1 MKNLNDE
8 SVKISCFEE
17 AYPKKLLS
25 IKEYPESLYCRG
37 NTELLKK
44 NKIVAIVG
52 SRNCS
57 EYGRK
62 YARLFAKNLAKENV
76 CVISGLATGIDSAAH
91 DGSIGEKGKTIAVLG
106 GGLNHVYP
114 ASNLWLFNKI
124 KENGGL
130 IISEH
135 EDDAETQISGFPK
148 RNRIIT
154 GIADAVLVIEACP
167 RSGSKV
173 SAEYAF
179 RQGKK
184 VYCIPMNL
192 DNKNSAG
199 IIELIDKG
207 AKIVTSPRQL
217 IKDLYGA
224 NDDGVENA
232 NEMENERE
240 SERESE
246 SESEKS
252 PKYHNENEYDKE
264 EKNES
269 KNENAKNKRSRK
281 AQNKSPDMQM
291 NIFDEEEI
299 PEKYL
304 DIYLSLEKPL
314 SREEIAQKINKNIRP
329 VNELLTLME
338 IEGLIEQTVGNMFKR
353 II

>member
-1 MKNLNDE
+1 MKNLNDV

-91 DGSIGEKGKTIAVLG
+91 DGAIGEDGKTIAVLG

-179 RQGKK
+179 KQGKK

-207 AKIVTSPRQL
+207 AKIVTSPRKL
-217 IKDLYGA
+217 IKDLYGG
-224 NDDGVENA
+224 NDDGVENVKKQ
-232 NEMENERE
+232 EKE
-240 SERESE
+240 SK
-246 SESEKS
+246 KS
-252 PKYHNENEYDKE
+252 KKYHNGNEHDKE
-264 EKNES
+264 EKNE
-269 KNENAKNKRSRK
+269 NAKNRRSRK

-314 SREEIAQKINKNIRP
+314 SREEIAQKINKNIRQ
-329 VNELLTLME
+329 VNELLTMME

>member
-207 AKIVTSPRQL
+207 AKIVISPRKL

-224 NDDGVENA
+224 NDDGVENV
-232 NEMENERE
+232 NE
-240 SERESE
+240 SV
-246 SESEKS
+246 KS
-252 PKYHNENEYDKE
+252 PKYYNENEYDKE
-264 EKNES
+264 EKS

-314 SREEIAQKINKNIRP
+314 SREEIAQKINKNIRQ
-329 VNELLTLME
+329 VNELLTMME

>member
-17 AYPKKLLS
+17 EYPKKLLS

-207 AKIVTSPRQL
+207 AKIVTSPRKL

-232 NEMENERE
+232 N
-240 SERESE
+240 
-246 SESEKS
+246 ESEKS

-264 EKNES
+264 EKNE
-269 KNENAKNKRSRK
+269 NEKNKRSRK

-314 SREEIAQKINKNIRP
+314 SREEIAQKINKNIRQ
-329 VNELLTLME
+329 VNELLTMME

>member
-62 YARLFAKNLAKENV
+62 YARLFAKNLAKENI

-91 DGSIGEKGKTIAVLG
+91 DGSIGEKGKTIVVLG

-135 EDDAETQISGFPK
+135 EDDAETLISGFPK

-179 RQGKK
+179 KQGKK

-207 AKIVTSPRQL
+207 AKIVTSPRKL
-217 IKDLYGA
+217 IKDLYGG
-224 NDDGVENA
+224 NDDGVENV
-232 NEMENERE
+232 NEKEKE
-240 SERESE
+240 SK
-246 SESEKS
+246 KS
-252 PKYHNENEYDKE
+252 KKYHNGNEHDKE
-264 EKNES
+264 EKNE
-269 KNENAKNKRSRK
+269 NAKNRRSRK
-281 AQNKSPDMQM
+281 VQNKLPDIQM

-314 SREEIAQKINKNIRP
+314 SREEIAQKINKNIRQ
-329 VNELLTLME
+329 VNELLTMME
-338 IEGLIEQTVGNMFKR
+338 IEGLIEQTAGNMFKR

>member
-62 YARLFAKNLAKENV
+62 YARIFAKNLAKENV

-207 AKIVTSPRQL
+207 AKIVTSPRKL

-232 NEMENERE
+232 NE
-240 SERESE
+240 
-246 SESEKS
+246 SEKS
-252 PKYHNENEYDKE
+252 PKCHNENEYDKE
-264 EKNES
+264 EKTENE
-269 KNENAKNKRSRK
+269 KNKRSRK
-281 AQNKSPDMQM
+281 AQNKLPDMQM

-314 SREEIAQKINKNIRP
+314 SREEIAQKINKNIRQ
-329 VNELLTLME
+329 VNELLTMME

>member
-1 MKNLNDE
+1 MKNLNDV

-17 AYPKKLLS
+17 EYPKKLLS

-91 DGSIGEKGKTIAVLG
+91 DGAIGEDGKTIAVLG

-179 RQGKK
+179 KQGKK

-207 AKIVTSPRQL
+207 AKIVTSPRKL
-217 IKDLYGA
+217 IKDLYGG
-224 NDDGVENA
+224 NDDGVENVKKQ
-232 NEMENERE
+232 EKEIERV
-240 SERESE
+240 
-246 SESEKS
+246 KCK
-252 PKYHNENEYDKE
+252 KYYNENEYDKE
-264 EKNES
+264 EKNE
-269 KNENAKNKRSRK
+269 NAKNRRSRK

-314 SREEIAQKINKNIRP
+314 SREEIAQKINKNIRQ
-329 VNELLTLME
+329 VNELLTMME
-338 IEGLIEQTVGNMFKR
+338 IEGLIEQTAGNMFKR

>member
-62 YARLFAKNLAKENV
+62 YARLFAKNLAKENI

-179 RQGKK
+179 RQRKK

-207 AKIVTSPRQL
+207 AKIVTSPRKL

-224 NDDGVENA
+224 NDDGVENV
-232 NEMENERE
+232 NEKEN
-240 SERESE
+240 
-246 SESEKS
+246 ESEKS

-264 EKNES
+264 EKNE
-269 KNENAKNKRSRK
+269 NENAKNKRSRK

-314 SREEIAQKINKNIRP
+314 SREEIAKKINKNIRQ
-329 VNELLTLME
+329 VNELLTMME

>member
-62 YARLFAKNLAKENV
+62 YARLFAKNLAKENI

-91 DGSIGEKGKTIAVLG
+91 DGSIGEEGKTIAVLG
-106 GGLNHVYP
+106 GGLNHIYP

-135 EDDAETQISGFPK
+135 EDDAETLISGFPK

-154 GIADAVLVIEACP
+154 GIADAVLVVEACH

-173 SAEYAF
+173 SSEYAF
-179 RQGKK
+179 KQGKK

-207 AKIVTSPRQL
+207 AKIVTSPRKL
-217 IKDLYGA
+217 IKDLYGG
-224 NDDGVENA
+224 NDDGVENV
-232 NEMENERE
+232 NEKEKE
-240 SERESE
+240 SK
-246 SESEKS
+246 KS
-252 PKYHNENEYDKE
+252 KKYHNGNEHDKE
-264 EKNES
+264 EKNE
-269 KNENAKNKRSRK
+269 NAKNRRSRK
-281 AQNKSPDMQM
+281 AKNKSPDMQM

-314 SREEIAQKINKNIRP
+314 SREEIAQKINKNIRQ
-329 VNELLTLME
+329 VNELLTMME
-338 IEGLIEQTVGNMFKR
+338 IEGLIEQTAGNMFKR

>member
-1 MKNLNDE
+1 MKNLNDV

-37 NTELLKK
+37 NIELLKR
-44 NKIVAIVG
+44 NKIIAIVG

-91 DGSIGEKGKTIAVLG
+91 DGAIGEDGKTIAVLG

-179 RQGKK
+179 KQGKK

-207 AKIVTSPRQL
+207 AKIVTSPRKL
-217 IKDLYGA
+217 IKDLYGG
-224 NDDGVENA
+224 NDDGVENVKKQ
-232 NEMENERE
+232 EKEIERV
-240 SERESE
+240 
-246 SESEKS
+246 KCK
-252 PKYHNENEYDKE
+252 KYYNENEYDKE
-264 EKNES
+264 EKNE
-269 KNENAKNKRSRK
+269 NAKNRRSHK

-314 SREEIAQKINKNIRP
+314 SREEIAQKINKNIRQ
-329 VNELLTLME
+329 VNELLTMME

>member
-1 MKNLNDE
+1 MKNLNDV

-91 DGSIGEKGKTIAVLG
+91 DGAIGEDGKTIAVLG

-179 RQGKK
+179 KQGKK

-207 AKIVTSPRQL
+207 AKIVTSPRKL
-217 IKDLYGA
+217 IKDLYGG
-224 NDDGVENA
+224 NDDGVENV
-232 NEMENERE
+232 NEKEKE
-240 SERESE
+240 SK
-246 SESEKS
+246 KS
-252 PKYHNENEYDKE
+252 KKYHNGNEHDKE
-264 EKNES
+264 EKNE
-269 KNENAKNKRSRK
+269 NAKNRRSRK

-314 SREEIAQKINKNIRP
+314 SREEIAQKINKNIRQ
-329 VNELLTLME
+329 VNELLTMME

>member
-62 YARLFAKNLAKENV
+62 YARLFAKNLAKENI

-91 DGSIGEKGKTIAVLG
+91 DGSIGEEGKTIAVLG
-106 GGLNHVYP
+106 GGLNHIYP

-135 EDDAETQISGFPK
+135 EDDAETLISGFPK

-154 GIADAVLVIEACP
+154 GIADAVLVVEACH

-179 RQGKK
+179 KQGKK

-207 AKIVTSPRQL
+207 AKIVTSPRKL
-217 IKDLYGA
+217 IKDLYGG
-224 NDDGVENA
+224 NDDGVENV
-232 NEMENERE
+232 NEKEKE
-240 SERESE
+240 SK
-246 SESEKS
+246 KS
-252 PKYHNENEYDKE
+252 KKYHNGNKHDKE
-264 EKNES
+264 EKNE
-269 KNENAKNKRSRK
+269 NAKNRRSRK

-314 SREEIAQKINKNIRP
+314 SREEIAQKINKNIRQ
-329 VNELLTLME
+329 VNELLTMME
-338 IEGLIEQTVGNMFKR
+338 IEGLIEQTAGNMFKR

>member
-62 YARLFAKNLAKENV
+62 YARLFAKNLAKENI

-91 DGSIGEKGKTIAVLG
+91 DGSIGEEGKTIAVLG
-106 GGLNHVYP
+106 GGLNHIYP

-135 EDDAETQISGFPK
+135 EDDAETLISGFPK

-167 RSGSKV
+167 RSGSKA

-179 RQGKK
+179 KQGKK

-207 AKIVTSPRQL
+207 AKIVTSPRKL

-224 NDDGVENA
+224 NDDGVENV
-232 NEMENERE
+232 NEKEKE
-240 SERESE
+240 SK
-246 SESEKS
+246 KS
-252 PKYHNENEYDKE
+252 KKYHNGNEHDKE
-264 EKNES
+264 EKNE
-269 KNENAKNKRSRK
+269 NAKNRRSRK
-281 AQNKSPDMQM
+281 VQNKLPDMQM

-314 SREEIAQKINKNIRP
+314 SREEIAQKINKNIRQ
-329 VNELLTLME
+329 VNELLTMME
-338 IEGLIEQTVGNMFKR
+338 IEGLIEQTAGNMFKR

>member
-114 ASNLWLFNKI
+114 AGNLWLFNKI

-207 AKIVTSPRQL
+207 AKIVTSPRKL

-224 NDDGVENA
+224 NDDGVENV
-232 NEMENERE
+232 NEKEKKKEIE
-240 SERESE
+240 SV
-246 SESEKS
+246 KS
-252 PKYHNENEYDKE
+252 PKYYNENEYDKE
-264 EKNES
+264 EKS

-314 SREEIAQKINKNIRP
+314 SREEIAQKINKNIRQ
-329 VNELLTLME
+329 VNELLTMME

>member
-207 AKIVTSPRQL
+207 AKIVTSPRKL

-232 NEMENERE
+232 N
-240 SERESE
+240 
-246 SESEKS
+246 ESEKS

-264 EKNES
+264 EKTENE
-269 KNENAKNKRSRK
+269 KNKRSRK

-314 SREEIAQKINKNIRP
+314 SREEIAQKINKNIRQ
-329 VNELLTLME
+329 VNELLTMME

>member
-1 MKNLNDE
+1 MKNLNDV

-91 DGSIGEKGKTIAVLG
+91 DGAIGEDGKTIAVLG

-179 RQGKK
+179 KQGKK

-207 AKIVTSPRQL
+207 AKIVTSPRKL
-217 IKDLYGA
+217 IKDLYGG
-224 NDDGVENA
+224 NDDGVENVKKQ
-232 NEMENERE
+232 EKEIERV
-240 SERESE
+240 
-246 SESEKS
+246 KCK
-252 PKYHNENEYDKE
+252 KYYNENEYDKE
-264 EKNES
+264 ENS
-269 KNENAKNKRSRK
+269 KSRK
-281 AQNKSPDMQM
+281 RKRCCKDKNILQDVQM

-314 SREEIAQKINKNIRP
+314 SREEIAQKINKNIRQ
-329 VNELLTLME
+329 VNELLTMME

>member
-62 YARLFAKNLAKENV
+62 YARLFAKNLAKENI

-91 DGSIGEKGKTIAVLG
+91 DGSIGEEGKTIAVLG
-106 GGLNHVYP
+106 GGLNHIYP

-135 EDDAETQISGFPK
+135 EDDAETLISGFPK

-179 RQGKK
+179 KQGKK

-207 AKIVTSPRQL
+207 AKIVTSPRKL
-217 IKDLYGA
+217 IKDLYGG
-224 NDDGVENA
+224 NDDGVENV
-232 NEMENERE
+232 NEKEKE
-240 SERESE
+240 SK
-246 SESEKS
+246 KS
-252 PKYHNENEYDKE
+252 KKYHNGNEHDKE
-264 EKNES
+264 EKNE
-269 KNENAKNKRSRK
+269 NAKNRRSRK
-281 AQNKSPDMQM
+281 VQNKLPDIQM

-314 SREEIAQKINKNIRP
+314 SREEIAQKINKNIRQ
-329 VNELLTLME
+329 VNELLTMME
-338 IEGLIEQTVGNMFKR
+338 IEGLIEQTAGNMFKR

>member
-207 AKIVTSPRQL
+207 AKIVTSPRKL

-232 NEMENERE
+232 N
-240 SERESE
+240 
-246 SESEKS
+246 ESEKS

-264 EKNES
+264 EKNE
-269 KNENAKNKRSRK
+269 NEKNKRSRK

-314 SREEIAQKINKNIRP
+314 SREEIAQKINKNIRQ
-329 VNELLTLME
+329 VNELLTMME

>member
-207 AKIVTSPRQL
+207 AKIVTSPRKL

-232 NEMENERE
+232 NEME
-240 SERESE
+240 
-246 SESEKS
+246 
-252 PKYHNENEYDKE
+252 
-264 EKNES
+264 
-269 KNENAKNKRSRK
+269 NENAKNKRSRK

-314 SREEIAQKINKNIRP
+314 SREEIAQKINKNIRQ
-329 VNELLTLME
+329 VNELLTMME

>member
-62 YARLFAKNLAKENV
+62 YARLFAKNLAKENI

-91 DGSIGEKGKTIAVLG
+91 DGSIGEEGKTIAVLG
-106 GGLNHVYP
+106 GGLNHIYP

-135 EDDAETQISGFPK
+135 EDDAETLISGFPK

-179 RQGKK
+179 KQGKK

-199 IIELIDKG
+199 IIELISK
-207 AKIVTSPRQL
+207 
-217 IKDLYGA
+217 
-224 NDDGVENA
+224 
-232 NEMENERE
+232 
-240 SERESE
+240 
-246 SESEKS
+246 
-252 PKYHNENEYDKE
+252 KYHNGNEHDKE
-264 EKNES
+264 EKNE
-269 KNENAKNKRSRK
+269 NAKNRRSRK

-314 SREEIAQKINKNIRP
+314 SREEIAQKINKNIRQ
-329 VNELLTLME
+329 VNELLTMME
-338 IEGLIEQTVGNMFKR
+338 IEGLIEQTAGNMFKR

>member
-62 YARLFAKNLAKENV
+62 YARLFAKNLAKENI

-91 DGSIGEKGKTIAVLG
+91 DGSIGEEGKTIAVLG
-106 GGLNHVYP
+106 GGLNHIYP

-135 EDDAETQISGFPK
+135 EDDAETLISGFPK

-179 RQGKK
+179 KQGKK

-207 AKIVTSPRQL
+207 AKIVTSPRKL
-217 IKDLYGA
+217 IKDLYGG
-224 NDDGVENA
+224 NDDGVENV
-232 NEMENERE
+232 NEKEKEKE
-240 SERESE
+240 SK
-246 SESEKS
+246 KS
-252 PKYHNENEYDKE
+252 KKYHNGNEHDKE
-264 EKNES
+264 EKNE
-269 KNENAKNKRSRK
+269 NAKNRRSRK

-304 DIYLSLEKPL
+304 DIYLSLENPL
-314 SREEIAQKINKNIRP
+314 SREEIAQKINKNIRQ
-329 VNELLTLME
+329 VNELLTMME
-338 IEGLIEQTVGNMFKR
+338 IEGLIEQTAGNMFKR

>member
-207 AKIVTSPRQL
+207 AKIVTSPRKL

-314 SREEIAQKINKNIRP
+314 SREEIAQKINKNITQ
-329 VNELLTLME
+329 VNELLTMME

>member
-62 YARLFAKNLAKENV
+62 YARLFAKNLAKENI

-91 DGSIGEKGKTIAVLG
+91 DGAIGEDGKTIAVLG
-106 GGLNHVYP
+106 GGLNHIYP

-135 EDDAETQISGFPK
+135 EDDAETLISGFPK

-179 RQGKK
+179 KQGKK

-207 AKIVTSPRQL
+207 AKIVTSPRKL
-217 IKDLYGA
+217 IKDLYGG
-224 NDDGVENA
+224 NDDGVENV
-232 NEMENERE
+232 NEKEKEKE
-240 SERESE
+240 SK
-246 SESEKS
+246 KS
-252 PKYHNENEYDKE
+252 KKYHNGNEHDKE
-264 EKNES
+264 EKNE
-269 KNENAKNKRSRK
+269 NAKNRRSRK
-281 AQNKSPDMQM
+281 VQNKLPDIQM

-314 SREEIAQKINKNIRP
+314 SREEIAQKINKNIRQ
-329 VNELLTLME
+329 VNELLTMME
-338 IEGLIEQTVGNMFKR
+338 IEGLIEQTAGNMFKR

>member
-62 YARLFAKNLAKENV
+62 YARLFAKNLAKENI
-76 CVISGLATGIDSAAH
+76 CVISGLATGIDSVAH
-91 DGSIGEKGKTIAVLG
+91 DGSIGEEGKTIAVLG
-106 GGLNHVYP
+106 GGLNHIYP

-135 EDDAETQISGFPK
+135 EDDAETLISGFPK

-179 RQGKK
+179 KQGKK

-207 AKIVTSPRQL
+207 AKIVTSPRKL
-217 IKDLYGA
+217 IKDLYGG
-224 NDDGVENA
+224 NDDGVENV
-232 NEMENERE
+232 NEKEKEKE
-240 SERESE
+240 SK
-246 SESEKS
+246 KS
-252 PKYHNENEYDKE
+252 KKYHNGNEHDKE
-264 EKNES
+264 EKNE
-269 KNENAKNKRSRK
+269 NAKNRRSRK

-314 SREEIAQKINKNIRP
+314 SREEIAQKINKNIRQ
-329 VNELLTLME
+329 VNELLTMME
-338 IEGLIEQTVGNMFKR
+338 IEGLIEQTAGNMFKR

>member
-207 AKIVTSPRQL
+207 AKIVTSPRKL

-240 SERESE
+240 SERE

-314 SREEIAQKINKNIRP
+314 SREEIAQKINKNIRQ
-329 VNELLTLME
+329 VNELLTMME

>member
-1 MKNLNDE
+1 MKNLNDV

-17 AYPKKLLS
+17 EYPKKLLS

-44 NKIVAIVG
+44 NKIIAIVG

-91 DGSIGEKGKTIAVLG
+91 DGAIGEDGKTIAVLG

-179 RQGKK
+179 KQGKK

-207 AKIVTSPRQL
+207 AKIVTSPRKL
-217 IKDLYGA
+217 IKDLYGG
-224 NDDGVENA
+224 NDDGVENVKKQ
-232 NEMENERE
+232 EKEIERV
-240 SERESE
+240 
-246 SESEKS
+246 KCK
-252 PKYHNENEYDKE
+252 KYYNENEYDKE
-264 EKNES
+264 EKNE
-269 KNENAKNKRSRK
+269 NAKNRRSRK

-314 SREEIAQKINKNIRP
+314 SREEIAQKINKNIRQ
-329 VNELLTLME
+329 VNELLTMME
-338 IEGLIEQTVGNMFKR
+338 IEGLIEQTAGNMFKR

>member
-1 MKNLNDE
+1 MKNLNYE

-199 IIELIDKG
+199 IIELMDKG
-207 AKIVTSPRQL
+207 AKIVTSPRKL

-232 NEMENERE
+232 NE
-240 SERESE
+240 
-246 SESEKS
+246 SEKS
-252 PKYHNENEYDKE
+252 PKCHNENEYDKE
-264 EKNES
+264 EKTENE
-269 KNENAKNKRSRK
+269 KNKRSRK

-314 SREEIAQKINKNIRP
+314 SREEIAQKINKNIRQ
-329 VNELLTLME
+329 VNELLTMME

>member
-1 MKNLNDE
+1 MKNLNDV

-17 AYPKKLLS
+17 EYPKKLLS

-91 DGSIGEKGKTIAVLG
+91 DGAIGEDGKTIAVLG

-179 RQGKK
+179 KQGKK

-207 AKIVTSPRQL
+207 AKIVTSPRKL

-224 NDDGVENA
+224 NDDGVENVKKQ
-232 NEMENERE
+232 EKEIERV
-240 SERESE
+240 
-246 SESEKS
+246 KCK
-252 PKYHNENEYDKE
+252 KYYNENEYDKE
-264 EKNES
+264 EKNE
-269 KNENAKNKRSRK
+269 NAKNRRSRK

-314 SREEIAQKINKNIRP
+314 SREEIAQKINKNIRQ
-329 VNELLTLME
+329 VNELLTMME
-338 IEGLIEQTVGNMFKR
+338 IEGLIEQTAGNMFKR

>member
-207 AKIVTSPRQL
+207 AKIVTSPRKL

-232 NEMENERE
+232 NE
-240 SERESE
+240 
-246 SESEKS
+246 SEKS
-252 PKYHNENEYDKE
+252 PKCHNENEYDKE

-314 SREEIAQKINKNIRP
+314 SREEIAQKINKNIRQ
-329 VNELLTLME
+329 VNELLTMME

>member
-1 MKNLNDE
+1 VKNLNDE

-62 YARLFAKNLAKENV
+62 YARLFAKNLAKENI

-91 DGSIGEKGKTIAVLG
+91 DGSIGEEGKTIAVLG

-135 EDDAETQISGFPK
+135 EDDAETLISGFPK

-179 RQGKK
+179 KQGKK

-207 AKIVTSPRQL
+207 AKIVTSPRKL
-217 IKDLYGA
+217 IKDLYGG
-224 NDDGVENA
+224 NDDGVENV
-232 NEMENERE
+232 NEKEKE
-240 SERESE
+240 SKKR
-246 SESEKS
+246 K
-252 PKYHNENEYDKE
+252 KYHNGNKHDKE
-264 EKNES
+264 EKNE
-269 KNENAKNKRSRK
+269 NAKNRRSRK
-281 AQNKSPDMQM
+281 AQNKLPDMQM

-314 SREEIAQKINKNIRP
+314 SREEIAQKINKNIRQ
-329 VNELLTLME
+329 VNELLTMME
-338 IEGLIEQTVGNMFKR
+338 IEGLIEQTAGNMFKR

>member
-62 YARLFAKNLAKENV
+62 YARLFAKNLAKENI

-91 DGSIGEKGKTIAVLG
+91 DGSIGEEGKTIAVLG
-106 GGLNHVYP
+106 GGLNHIYP

-135 EDDAETQISGFPK
+135 EDDAETLISGFPK

-179 RQGKK
+179 KQGKK

-207 AKIVTSPRQL
+207 AKIVTSPRKL
-217 IKDLYGA
+217 IKDLYGG
-224 NDDGVENA
+224 NDDGVENV
-232 NEMENERE
+232 NEKEKE
-240 SERESE
+240 SK
-246 SESEKS
+246 KS
-252 PKYHNENEYDKE
+252 KKYHNGNKHDKE
-264 EKNES
+264 EKNE
-269 KNENAKNKRSRK
+269 NAKNRRSRK
-281 AQNKSPDMQM
+281 VQNKLPDIQM

-314 SREEIAQKINKNIRP
+314 SREEIAQKINKNIRQ
-329 VNELLTLME
+329 VNELLTMME
-338 IEGLIEQTVGNMFKR
+338 IEGLIEQTAGNMFKR